1 MKPSDF
7 LTILTIVVAVWTVI
21 PKKEKSF
28 ILLFFSR
35 VELWSIL
42 VGVAYVHF
50 LMSFDWLLENW
61 FSWLSIFT
69 IEKGIPAETWAYI
82 IALLLLI
89 VPVLKVLF
97 GYFSKYKKQALVT
110 HYNSLLKQSEIDLLS
125 GYVQK
130 YHINDIQRYLV
141 GLSNLPEKESID
153 IILRRR
159 TEADQVYEKLVKPT
173 RINFAASVYGH
184 ILQDEQ
190 YVKAAA
196 TKYPDLFATAIKGMQ
211 TKRAANQDFV
221 KLYIECLFEAKN
233 QSFIQELKI
242 VNNASSSIKDIEQNY
257 DLPILSG
264 LLVNTE
270 AAAENYVWYP
280 VGEGAVKSLKFD
292 DDQKAFLIKEYDHHL
307 EPELWNY
314 KIWIATVY
322 FNYMVR
328 ETIYRDSGWH
338 MWLFYFRHTIDHIIE
353 LIPEVNNYR
362 PESEHPSFA
371 HYIIYE
377 QFDIML
383 GWIRLAK
390 DQETDNQVIDTIRC
404 LGWCIHSVCQACEQK
419 LSKAFKKRQL
429 DRCVDLYLDYA
440 YYPDNI
446 ACSTAREWLT
456 KLFLNP
462 KGVDFGIPEITPEY
476 LSLLTEVWDE
486 YDRIPFT
493 AHGNGYILDEFETN
507 ILQPLGI
514 NI

>member
-35 VELWSIL
+35 AELWAIL
-42 VGVAYVHF
+42 TGVLYVHF
-50 LMSFDWLLENW
+50 LMSFDWLLDNW

-69 IEKGIPAETWAYI
+69 SKKGIPAETWAYI
-82 IALLLLI
+82 IALLLLA
-89 VPVLKVLF
+89 VPTLKVLF
-97 GYFSKYKKQALVT
+97 GYFSKSKRQAVIA
-110 HYNSLLKQSEIDLLS
+110 HYNSLLKQNEIDLLS
-125 GYVQK
+125 GYITK
-130 YHINDIQRYLV
+130 YHINDIQQYLI
-141 GLSNLPEKESID
+141 GLSNLPEKENID

-159 TEADQVYEKLVKPT
+159 TESDKAYEVLVKPT
-173 RINFAASVYGH
+173 RISFAASVYGH

-190 YVKAAA
+190 LVKAGA
-196 TKYPDLFATAIKGMQ
+196 TKYPEMFATAFRGME
-211 TKRAANQDFV
+211 TKRASNQDFA
-221 KLYIECLFEAKN
+221 KLFIECLFESKN

-242 VNNASSSIKDIEQNY
+242 VNNSSSSIKDIEENY
-257 DLPILSG
+257 ELPILYG
-264 LLVNTE
+264 LLANTE

-292 DDQKAFLIKEYDHHL
+292 EEQRAFLVKEYDHHL

-338 MWLFYFRHTIDHIIE
+338 MWLFYFRHTVDHLIE
-353 LIPEVNNYR
+353 LIPDDNNYR
-362 PESEHPSFA
+362 EESEHPSFA

-383 GWIRLAK
+383 GWLRLAK
-390 DQETDNQVIDTIRC
+390 DLNTDNQVIDTIRC
-404 LGWCIHSVCQACEQK
+404 LGWCIHSLCQANDQK
-419 LSKAFKKRQL
+419 LSRSFKKRQL
-429 DRCVDLYLDYA
+429 DRLVDVYLDYA

-446 ACSTAREWLT
+446 ACTTAREWLT

-476 LSLLTEVWDE
+476 LSIMTEVWDE

-493 AHGNGYILDEFETN
+493 AHGNGGILEEFEMN
-507 ILQPLGI
+507 ILQQLGI
-514 NI
+514 EI